1 MRPVASAIT
10 AITDALC
17 EEKLD
22 DEYRDLCRGL
32 VERLARKRPSPI
44 ARGRPEI
51 WAAGVINTVGSLNF
65 LFDRSQQPHMTGEEL
80 ADCLDVAKTTMAN
93 KAALIRKIL
102 GLRWFEP
109 DLTRREMLERHPM
122 AWLVEVDGLVV
133 DARWLPAEL
142 QDEARRRGL
151 IPDLDRQR
159 AA

>member
-22 DEYRDLCRGL
+22 DEYRDLCCGL
-32 VERLARKRPSPI
+32 VDRLARKRPSPI

-51 WAAGVINTVGSLNF
+51 WAAGVIYTVGSLNF
-65 LFDRSQQPHMTGEEL
+65 LFDRSQQLNLTSDEL
-80 ADCLDVAKTTMAN
+80 ADCLDVAKSTMAN

-109 DLTRREMLERHPM
+109 DLTRGEMLERHPM
-122 AWLVEVDGLVV
+122 AWLVELDGLVV
-133 DARWLPAEL
+133 DARRLPAEL
-142 QDEARRRGL
+142 QDEARKRGL